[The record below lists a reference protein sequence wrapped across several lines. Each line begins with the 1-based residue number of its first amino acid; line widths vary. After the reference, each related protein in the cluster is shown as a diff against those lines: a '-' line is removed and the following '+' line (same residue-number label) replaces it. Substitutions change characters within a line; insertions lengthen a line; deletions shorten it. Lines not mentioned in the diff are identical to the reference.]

1 MYLHMYKHINKQ
13 SEQIKI
19 PFNNQMCIIKM
30 ILSNTFKHQKL

>member
-1 MYLHMYKHINKQ
+1 MYLHMYKYINKQ

-19 PFNNQMCIIKM
+19 PFNNQMWIIKM